1 MGGPGSGRIPRPVE
15 EHVARGTFRR
25 DRHGDGKVVSLPP
38 SPAAPPAAPSG
49 LRRASRDL
57 WTRYVTAYDGWGPYE
72 FMLLEQALRAGDRAA
87 DCRRRVAR
95 DGIVVTGK
103 RGGGRR
109 AHPLL
114 KILRS
119 EERFMLDV
127 FRQLGLSR

>member
-1 MGGPGSGRIPRPVE
+1 MGGPGSGGHNRRSTE
-15 EHVARGTFRR
+15 EHLARATYRA
-25 DRHGDGKVVSLPP
+25 DRHGAKVVSLPP
-38 SPAAPPAAPSG
+38 SPAAPPSPPSG
-49 LRRASRDL
+49 LRKASRDL